1 MTIDQLLITFLR
13 VSDVSPSSVVPQ
25 PTVTPVRPANS
36 VDGWFHG
43 RHTGETLSNKI
54 HTLRDSKICKINSYI
69 RILCKN
75 ARYD

>member
-1 MTIDQLLITFLR
+1 MFITIHKLLITFLR

-43 RHTGETLSNKI
+43 RHTGDTLF
-54 HTLRDSKICKINSYI
+54 SKMHAFVREYKDLLKNRYI
-69 RILCKN
+69 
-75 ARYD
+75 